1 MKNVSLN
8 FGSIKDTIMRHSS
21 KTIINEGKS
30 KTLLEM
36 FVSEVKENPILK
48 LQYLIYKNIQKGRFS
63 KEYLAE
69 RYLNQNINLVSNINW
84 EDILKSNKEARFR
97 VLNNSHVE
105 SNPTNASLFESIHIL
120 IRAKTQNGFN
130 SFDEENQ
137 AYENV
142 INYLTRNEEKSEINE
157 SNHTE
162 TDHPKL
168 LSWKYVTQ
176 LAVNNFNDR
185 YAHLN
190 ENEQELFRVLTSDEN
205 YKKNYFQDLKAEN
218 LDKIQSILSTN
229 SDPEV
234 ESDLQKFRKKIMSLD
249 ESSNIDDS
257 IINLYELKVNL
268 D

>member
-8 FGSIKDTIMRHSS
+8 FGSIKDTILRHSS
-21 KTIINEGKS
+21 KTIINEGKA

-36 FVSEVKENPILK
+36 LVSEVKKDPILK
-48 LQYLIYKNIQKGRFS
+48 LQYLVYKNIQKGNFS

-69 RYLNQNINLVSNINW
+69 RYLNQNIGLVSNLNW
-84 EDILKSNKEARFR
+84 EDILKSNKEARFKI
-97 VLNNSHVE
+97 LNNSHVE
-105 SNPTNASLFESIHIL
+105 SNPENASLFESIHVL
-120 IRAKTQNGFN
+120 IKAKTQKGFQ

-142 INYLTRNEEKSEINE
+142 INYLTRKEEKSELNE
-157 SNHTE
+157 NEQTE
-162 TDHPKL
+162 VDYPKL

-176 LAVNNFNDR
+176 LAVNSFNER
-185 YAHLN
+185 YGHLN

-205 YKKNYFQDLKAEN
+205 YKKNYFQDLKTEN
-218 LDKIQSILSTN
+218 LDRIENILSTN
-229 SDPEV
+229 RDPEI
-234 ESDLQKFRKKIMSLD
+234 ENDLQKFRKKIMSLD
-249 ESSNIDDS
+249 FHSNIDDS